1 MVPYLV
7 LLGQYWTRKKTRSS
21 EVDKRGTNWVIIQTW
36 VKRMDLGFLKT
47 LVIIFGVSASVIF
60 LLHKLRI
67 PSIVG
72 FLTAGVLLGPHGFG
86 LIQNIHEV
94 ELLAEIGIILLLF
107 TVGLEISLKNLKR
120 IRSAVLGGGFSQVF
134 LTFLA
139 TTAIAYPF
147 LQKWNASLFAG
158 FLIALSS
165 TAIVMKMLFDRG
177 EIDSPHGRL
186 AIGILIF
193 QDLCVVP
200 LMLLVPI
207 LSGATGS
214 PYELLGTLLK
224 SAAIIFVVIF
234 GARWLVPHL
243 LHQIVHTRSRELFV
257 ITIILLCLGT
267 ALFTSWLGLS
277 LALGAFLAGLIISES
292 EYAYQAISDI
302 LPFKDSFNGLFFI
315 SIGMLMDLRYLSE
328 HVLLILM
335 GVPILI
341 VLKTFTGFLAIQLIG
356 HPPRISLQTGIHLAQ
371 IGEFSFVLAMA
382 GKSAGLIT
390 ESHYQLFLSASVITM
405 ILTPFLI
412 QASPTLSA
420 WMSSRKLL
428 DRLDRM
434 RKYAERESIFTGKA
448 DHVIIVGFGLNGR
461 NLAEVLKETS
471 IPYVVLDLNS
481 ETVREM
487 RKKGEPIFYGD
498 GTRPEIL
505 HKLGLTHAR
514 MLVVVISDPASTRR
528 IVRLARKENP
538 KVYIIVRTR
547 YTAEVE
553 DLLQLGANEVIPEEF
568 ETSIEIFA
576 KVLHRYQVP
585 RNLLFEQ
592 IEKIRSGSYEALRRV
607 ELPVKNL
614 PEKCE
619 IMTDIETET
628 YLIGEETPAK
638 GHSIR
643 DLKIRSTTGATVIA
657 IRRDG
662 EILPSPDPAFVFR
675 AGDVVYLIGERE
687 KVLRAIELLES
698 FS

>member
-1 MVPYLV
+1 M
-7 LLGQYWTRKKTRSS
+7 
-21 EVDKRGTNWVIIQTW
+21 EV
-36 VKRMDLGFLKT
+36 GFLKT

-60 LLHKLRI
+60 LLHKLRV

-72 FLTAGVLLGPHGFG
+72 FLMAGVLLGPHGFG
-86 LIQNIHEV
+86 LIQDIHEV
-94 ELLAEIGIILLLF
+94 ELLAEIGVILLLF
-107 TVGLEISLKNLKR
+107 TIGLEISLKNLQR
-120 IRSAVLGGGFSQVF
+120 IRSAVLGGGLSQVL
-134 LTFLA
+134 LTFLLTA
-139 TTAIAYPF
+139 AIAYPI

-158 FLIALSS
+158 FLVALSS

-177 EIDSPHGRL
+177 EMDSPHGRL
-186 AIGILIF
+186 GIAILVF

-200 LMLLVPI
+200 LMLLIPI
-207 LSGATGS
+207 LSGTRGS
-214 PYELLGTLLK
+214 SLELFWTLFK

-234 GARWLVPHL
+234 GARSLVPYL

-257 ITIILLCLGT
+257 ITIIILCLGT

-315 SIGMLMDLRYLSE
+315 SIGMLMNPIILHQNILWILIG
-328 HVLLILM
+328 VVLILF
-335 GVPILI
+335 
-341 VLKTFTGFLAIQLIG
+341 LKTFTGFLSVHLMG
-356 HPPRISLQTGIHLAQ
+356 HPVRVSLQTGIQLAQ
-371 IGEFSFVLAMA
+371 IGEFSFVLALA
-382 GKSAGLIT
+382 GKSAGLILDN
-390 ESHYQLFLSASVITM
+390 HYQLFLSTSVITM

-434 RKYAERESIFTGKA
+434 RKRAEKEILYPKKK
-448 DHVIIVGFGLNGR
+448 DHVIIIGFGLNGR
-461 NLAEVLKETS
+461 NLAEVLRETS
-471 IPYVVLDLNS
+471 IPYVVLDLNN

-498 GTRPEIL
+498 GTSPEIL
-505 HKLGLTHAR
+505 HKLGLTTAR

-528 IVRLARKENP
+528 IVQLARKENP
-538 KVYIIVRTR
+538 RIYIIVRTR

-585 RNLLFEQ
+585 RNLINDQ
-592 IEKIRSGSYEALRRV
+592 IERIRSGSYETLRRV
-607 ELPVKNL
+607 ELPIKSL

-619 IMTDIETET
+619 IITDIETET
-628 YLIGEETPAK
+628 YLISERTPAA
-638 GHSIR
+638 GHTIR
-643 DLKIRSTTGATVIA
+643 DLRIRSKTGATVIA
-657 IRRDG
+657 VRRDG
-662 EILPSPDPAFVFR
+662 EILPSPDPGFTFQI
-675 AGDVVYLIGERE
+675 GDVLYLIGERE
-687 KVLRAIELLES
+687 KVLKAIELLES
-698 FS
+698 PS

>member
-1 MVPYLV
+1 MAA
-7 LLGQYWTRKKTRSS
+7 RIKSM
-21 EVDKRGTNWVIIQTW
+21 E
-36 VKRMDLGFLKT
+36 LGFLKT

-72 FLTAGVLLGPHGFG
+72 FLTAGVLLGPHGSG
-86 LIQNIHEV
+86 LIRDIREV

-120 IRSAVLGGGFSQVF
+120 IRSAVLGGGFSQVL
-134 LTFLA
+134 LTLFT
-139 TTAIAYPF
+139 TTAITYPF

-186 AIGILIF
+186 SIGILIF

-207 LSGATGS
+207 LSGARGS
-214 PYELLGTLLK
+214 SLELLWTLLK

-234 GARWLVPHL
+234 GARWMVPNI

-257 ITIILLCLGT
+257 ITIILVCLGT

-315 SIGMLMDLRYLSE
+315 SIGMLMNLTFLRE
-328 HVLLILM
+328 NILLILI
-335 GVPILI
+335 GVAIIIL
-341 VLKTFTGFLAIQLIG
+341 LKTFAGFFSVHLIG
-356 HPPRISLQTGIHLAQ
+356 HPLRISLQTGIHLAQ
-371 IGEFSFVLAMA
+371 VGEFSFVLAMA
-382 GKSAGLIT
+382 GKSAGLIS
-390 ESHYQLFLSASVITM
+390 ENHYQLFLSASVITM
-405 ILTPFLI
+405 ILTPFLL
-412 QASPTLSA
+412 QASPSISA
-420 WMSSRKLL
+420 WMSSKKLL

-434 RKYAERESIFTGKA
+434 RKRAEKEIFLPGKA
-448 DHVIIVGFGLNGR
+448 DHVIIIGFGLNGR
-461 NLAEVLKETS
+461 NLAEVLRETS
-471 IPYVVLDLNS
+471 IPYVVLDLNN

-487 RKKGEPIFYGD
+487 RKRGEPIFYGD

-505 HKLGLTHAR
+505 HKLGLASAR

-528 IVRLARKENP
+528 IVRLARIENP
-538 KVYIIVRTR
+538 RIYIIVRTR

-553 DLLQLGANEVIPEEF
+553 DLLHLGANEVIPEEF

-592 IEKIRSGSYEALRRV
+592 IERIRSGSYEALRRV
-607 ELPVKNL
+607 ELPVKSL

-619 IMTDIETET
+619 IITDIETET
-628 YLIGEETPAK
+628 YLIREQTPAT

-643 DLKIRSTTGATVIA
+643 DLKIRSRTGATVIA
-657 IRRDG
+657 VRRDG
-662 EILPSPDPAFVFR
+662 EILSGPDPGFVFR

-687 KVLRAIELLES
+687 KVLKAIELLEG
-698 FS
+698 

>member
-1 MVPYLV
+1 M
-7 LLGQYWTRKKTRSS
+7 
-21 EVDKRGTNWVIIQTW
+21 E
-36 VKRMDLGFLKT
+36 LGFLKT
-47 LVIIFGVSASVIF
+47 LVLIFGVSASVIF
-60 LLHKLRI
+60 LLHKVRV

-72 FLTAGVLLGPHGFG
+72 FLMAGVLLGPHGFG
-86 LIQNIHEV
+86 LVRDIKEV
-94 ELLAEIGIILLLF
+94 ELLAEIGVILLLF
-107 TVGLEISLKNLKR
+107 TIGLEISLKNLKR
-120 IRSAVLGGGFSQVF
+120 IRSAVLGGGLAQVF
-134 LTFLA
+134 LTFFV
-139 TTAIAYPF
+139 TTAIAYPL

-158 FLIALSS
+158 FLVALSS

-186 AIGILIF
+186 SIAILIF

-207 LSGATGS
+207 LSGTKGS
-214 PYELLGTLLK
+214 PLELLWTLFK

-234 GARWLVPHL
+234 GARSLVPTL
-243 LHQIVHTRSRELFV
+243 LHQIVHTRNRELFV
-257 ITIILLCLGT
+257 ITIIILCLGT

-315 SIGMLMDLRYLSE
+315 SIGMLMNLTFL
-328 HVLLILM
+328 HQNFLWILVGVILIL
-335 GVPILI
+335 L
-341 VLKTFTGFLAIQLIG
+341 LKTFTGFLSVHLMG
-356 HPPRISLQTGIHLAQ
+356 HPVRVSLQSGIHLAQ
-371 IGEFSFVLAMA
+371 IGEFSFVLALA
-382 GKSAGLIT
+382 GKSAGLIS
-390 ESHYQLFLSASVITM
+390 EDHYQIFLSTSVITM

-412 QASPTLSA
+412 QASPSLSA
-420 WMSSRKLL
+420 WMSTRRLL

-434 RKYAERESIFTGKA
+434 RKRAEKEIPFSGKKG
-448 DHVIIVGFGLNGR
+448 HVIIIGFGLNGR
-461 NLAEVLKETS
+461 NLAEVLRETS
-471 IPYVVLDLNS
+471 IPYVVLDLNN

-505 HKLGLTHAR
+505 HKLGLATAR
-514 MLVVVISDPASTRR
+514 MLVIVISDPASTRR
-528 IVRLARKENP
+528 IVQLARRENP
-538 KVYIIVRTR
+538 KIYIIVRTR

-585 RNLLFEQ
+585 RNLINEQ
-592 IEKIRSGSYEALRRV
+592 IERIRSGSYETLRRV
-607 ELPVKNL
+607 ELPVKSF

-619 IMTDIETET
+619 IITDIETET
-628 YLIGEETPAK
+628 YLIGEQTPAA

-643 DLKIRSTTGATVIA
+643 DLKIRSKTGATIIA
-657 IRRDG
+657 VRRDG
-662 EILPSPDPAFVFR
+662 EILPSPEPNFVFK

-687 KVLRAIELLES
+687 KVQRAMDLLES
-698 FS
+698 PIGEGLQSPT

>member
-1 MVPYLV
+1 V
-7 LLGQYWTRKKTRSS
+7 
-21 EVDKRGTNWVIIQTW
+21 E
-36 VKRMDLGFLKT
+36 LGFLKT

-60 LLHKLRI
+60 LLHKLRV

-86 LIQNIHEV
+86 LIRDIREV

-120 IRSAVLGGGFSQVF
+120 TRSAILGGGLSQVL
-134 LTFLA
+134 LTLLA
-139 TTAIAYPF
+139 TTAISYPF
-147 LQKWNASLFAG
+147 LRAWNASLFAG
-158 FLIALSS
+158 FLVALSS

-186 AIGILIF
+186 SIGILIF

-200 LMLLVPI
+200 LMLLIPI
-207 LSGATGS
+207 LSGARGS
-214 PYELLGTLLK
+214 SLELFWTLFK

-234 GARWLVPHL
+234 GARWMVPNI
-243 LHQIVHTRSRELFV
+243 LHQIVRTRSRELFV

-292 EYAYQAISDI
+292 EYAFQAISEI

-315 SIGMLMDLRYLSE
+315 SVGMLMNLAFLNQN
-328 HVLLILM
+328 VLLILV
-335 GVPILI
+335 GVTLILL
-341 VLKTFTGFLAIQLIG
+341 LKTFTGFLSVHLIG
-356 HPPRISLQTGIHLAQ
+356 HPLRISFQTGLHLAQ
-371 IGEFSFVLAMA
+371 IGEFSFILAMA
-382 GKSAGLIT
+382 GKSAGLVS
-390 ESHYQLFLSASVITM
+390 ENHYQLFLSASVITM

-412 QASPTLSA
+412 QTSPSVSA
-420 WMSSRKLL
+420 WISSKKLL
-428 DRLDRM
+428 DRLSRM
-434 RKYAERESIFTGKA
+434 KKRMEKENFPAGKK
-448 DHVIIVGFGLNGR
+448 DHVIIIGFGLNGR

-471 IPYVVLDLNS
+471 IPYVVLDLNN
-481 ETVREM
+481 ETVHEM
-487 RKKGEPIFYGD
+487 RKRGEPIYYGD
-498 GTRPEIL
+498 ATSPEIL
-505 HKLGLTHAR
+505 HKLGLESAR

-538 KVYIIVRTR
+538 GIYIIVRTR

-553 DLLQLGANEVIPEEF
+553 DLLLLGANEVIPEEF

-585 RNLLFEQ
+585 RNLLYDQ
-592 IEKIRSGSYEALRRV
+592 IERIRGRSYEALRRV
-607 ELPVKNL
+607 ELPVKSL

-619 IMTDIETET
+619 IIMDIETET
-628 YLIGEETPAK
+628 YLMGEQTPAV

-643 DLKIRSTTGATVIA
+643 DLRIRSRTGTTVVA
-657 IRRDG
+657 IRRNG
-662 EILPSPDPAFVFR
+662 EIIPSPDPDFVFNK
-675 AGDVVYLIGERE
+675 GDVVYLIGE
-687 KVLRAIELLES
+687 KKNVLKAFELFES
-698 FS
+698 HP